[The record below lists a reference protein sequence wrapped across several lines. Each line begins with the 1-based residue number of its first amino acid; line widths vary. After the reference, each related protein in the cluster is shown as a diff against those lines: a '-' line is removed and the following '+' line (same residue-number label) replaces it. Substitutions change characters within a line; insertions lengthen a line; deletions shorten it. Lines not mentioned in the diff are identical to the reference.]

1 LRIIYACVVAVL
13 LPASAS
19 AEPVATVAG
28 DPISR
33 EELEKQ
39 VRPQLIEL
47 ENQRFEVL
55 EGGLDEMIAQRLL
68 AKEAASRGVTIDVLR
83 QTEITSKV
91 TEPTDIEIQAVYDRN
106 KDQIGGQP
114 LADIRDEIVAYLKSQ
129 RETAKTEEY
138 LAELRKKYETKVLLL
153 PPVVQVATG
162 SNPPRGGAK
171 APVTVVAF
179 SDFECPFCKR
189 AEITVERVLKH
200 YGDKLRYFHRDFPLP
215 FHANAHDAAEAAR
228 CAGDQGRYWD
238 YYTTLFASTEL
249 STAKFQEI
257 ATGMQLDRP
266 KFDECLASGQHAAAV
281 DKDLADGEQVGVN
294 GTPAFFVNGRMLS
307 GAQPFEK
314 FQEVIDAELARLDAT
329 PSAQ

>member
-1 LRIIYACVVAVL
+1 MVAVL
-13 LPASAS
+13 LPASAF

-28 DPISR
+28 EPISR

-39 VRPQLIEL
+39 VRPQLIDL

-68 AKEAASRGVTIDVLR
+68 TKEAKARGVTIDALR

-106 KDQIGGQP
+106 KDQIGGQA
-114 LADIRDEIVAYLKSQ
+114 LADVRDQIVAYLKGQ
-129 RETAKTEEY
+129 RETAKTEEF
-138 LAELRKKYETKVLLL
+138 LQALRKKYETKVLLL
-153 PPVVQVATG
+153 PPMIQVATG

-171 APVTVVAF
+171 AQVTVVAF

-189 AEITVERVLKH
+189 AEVTVERVMKH
-200 YGDKLRYFHRDFPLP
+200 YGDRLRYYHRDFPLP
-215 FHANAHDAAEAAR
+215 FHSNAHDAAEAAR

-249 STAKFQEI
+249 STPIFQEI
-257 ATGMQLDRP
+257 ATGMQLDRA
-266 KFDECLASGQHAAAV
+266 KFDECLASGRHAAAV

-307 GAQPFEK
+307 GAQPFER
-314 FQEVIDAELARLDAT
+314 FQEVIDAELARLDVA
-329 PSAQ
+329 PPAQ